1 MAQVTSPIL
10 TDETG
15 QRMAAAL
22 ETLAQSGGTGGGS
35 GSTTD
40 LTIGTVTSGDTASAT
55 IVNGKLN
62 LVLPRGATGA
72 TGAQG
77 ATGPQGLKGDTGAQ
91 GPAGKDGAA
100 GAQGATGPQGP
111 KGDTGATGATGPAGP
126 GFSDTAKTLIL
137 SLFESAAYGNSAM
150 QSQLDALKTEFG
162 QSGGNTPTPTYYSV
176 TYSLSHVT
184 SSTTTA
190 SVAQGSSFAAT
201 LTAASGYTLSS
212 VTIKMGGA
220 DITSSAYNT
229 STRVV
234 SIASVTG
241 NVIITATAV
250 VATVAVSSVTL
261 NKSTL
266 SLTEGSSETL
276 TATVLPSNATNKTV
290 TWTVSPSG
298 YATVSGG
305 VVKAVKAGSCTVTA
319 TAGGKS
325 ASCAVTVTAS
335 SVTLPTPVYKL
346 AAAKTFAAANKE
358 CIDTGIKLFETINP
372 RPSWTILMEVQG
384 DSLTAVGDTY
394 VLAHCME
401 ESDSYPGLNVAIWAG
416 KGDLGVNLYKAS
428 GQLVNL
434 SYLNENKVRI
444 AIQIDGATFTT
455 RTNTSMGNYTSAAIS
470 SYAST
475 VDKTLIIGGYQTS
488 DGTKGRFWNG
498 TVYQFAVF
506 NSALSTTDM
515 ESWINGE
522 ASIPDASDTPVVTTP
537 VYSLTEAKSFVSTK
551 KDVVDTGIKLFE
563 RIDPKPE
570 LTILLDAKS
579 ADDIVYS
586 DSVSPCLLQCLTED
600 DSGVYGLALAIWNS
614 GNSGKYGINCY
625 NTAFNANIDAKYRVR
640 IAIQMKGSQVRISHR
655 MMHKSADTAYLGEWT
670 NVSGYNKTISQTLLV
685 GAADFG
691 GGTFGRYWDGAV
703 NEVQVYKTTLTDAA
717 IKEWF
722 AK

>member
-1 MAQVTSPIL
+1 MKYIKQTWTDGVTVLDAATMEHIEQGIADV
-10 TDETG
+10 TDAVTEL
-15 QRMAAAL
+15 Q
-22 ETLAQSGGTGGGS
+22 ENGGS
-35 GSTTD
+35 GNTGGS
-40 LTIGTVTSGDTASAT
+40 SGLS
-55 IVNGKLN
+55 
-62 LVLPRGATGA
+62 
-72 TGAQG
+72 
-77 ATGPQGLKGDTGAQ
+77 
-91 GPAGKDGAA
+91 
-100 GAQGATGPQGP
+100 
-111 KGDTGATGATGPAGP
+111 
-126 GFSDTAKTLIL
+126 STAKTLIL
-137 SLFESAAYGNSAM
+137 SLFESAAYGNSTM

-162 QSGGNTPTPTYYSV
+162 QSTGGGDSGDVVEFCNIA
-176 TYSLSHVT
+176 YSLSHVT
-184 SSTTTA
+184 SAAGGISTA
-190 SVAQGSSFAAT
+190 VQKGKSFTDT
-201 LTAASGYTLSS
+201 LTPASGYTMSS

-276 TATVLPSNATNKTV
+276 TATVSPSNATNKTV

-298 YATVSGG
+298 YATVSDG
-305 VVKAVKAGSCTVTA
+305 VVKAVKAGSCSVTA

-335 SVTLPTPVYKL
+335 GVTLPAPVYKL

-372 RPSWTILMEVQG
+372 RPSWTILIEVQG

-586 DSVSPCLLQCLTED
+586 ASVSPCLLQCLTED
-600 DSGVYGLALAIWNS
+600 DSGVYGLALAITNT
-614 GNSGKYGINCY
+614 GKYGINCY
-625 NTAFNANIDAKYRVR
+625 NTWFNANIDAKYRVR

-670 NVSGYNKTISQTLLV
+670 NVSGYSKAISQTLLL

-703 NEVQVYKTTLTDAA
+703 NEAEVYQSTLTDDA
-717 IKEWF
+717 IQEWF